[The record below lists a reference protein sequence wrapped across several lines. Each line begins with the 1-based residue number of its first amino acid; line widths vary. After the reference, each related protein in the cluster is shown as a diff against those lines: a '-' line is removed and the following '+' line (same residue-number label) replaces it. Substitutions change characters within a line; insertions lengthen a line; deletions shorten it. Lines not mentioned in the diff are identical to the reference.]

1 MSLLHTYP
9 DLDVIQTTPCSFLLK
24 SLWNI
29 SSLTSQQ
36 NLGDFLD
43 SREGDLL

>member
-29 SSLTSQQ
+29 FLTSQQ